1 MKVNI
6 IVPLLLVLI
15 LSKTI
20 VALDT
25 CKANAECQ
33 SGCCDSKSLRCSY
46 NKWSRLDCVG
56 EFSTTEMF
64 LLIAGCILGST
75 VLIVA
80 LAFFIVHLA
89 KKYKAKK
96 FYRAVEEREKI

>member
-1 MKVNI
+1 
-6 IVPLLLVLI
+6 
-15 LSKTI
+15 
-20 VALDT
+20 
-25 CKANAECQ
+25 
-33 SGCCDSKSLRCSY
+33 
-46 NKWSRLDCVG
+46 
-56 EFSTTEMF
+56 MF